1 LNPPTIFL
9 YPNPNTGSHQCK
21 LVFIVFDGSVN
32 IIAGNG
38 TVMEFFR
45 KIAKAL
51 GLSPAHTCKAF
62 I

>member
-1 LNPPTIFL
+1 MEET
-9 YPNPNTGSHQCK
+9 
-21 LVFIVFDGSVN
+21 VN

-38 TVMEFFR
+38 TPMEFFR

-51 GLSPAHTCKAF
+51 GLSPAHTCKTF